1 MATYPERTNYFLGQV
16 LGVDDFRR
24 EQDYLIARLRRH
36 NRLVLGWGVASGLG
50 VTVSG
55 STVHVDAGLAID
67 CEGNEVELIERV
79 SVDLSS
85 APSPCFVGVAFTEIP
100 RSPVATTSGVHYGVT
115 REAAEVIVAPVNACA
130 GHARMGPGSPGC
142 GLRHAV
148 VVARLVKLR
157 GTWRVRATRCRNVG

>member
-36 NRLVLGWGVASGLG
+36 NRLVLGWGV
-50 VTVSG
+50 
-55 STVHVDAGLAID
+55 VHVDAGLAID